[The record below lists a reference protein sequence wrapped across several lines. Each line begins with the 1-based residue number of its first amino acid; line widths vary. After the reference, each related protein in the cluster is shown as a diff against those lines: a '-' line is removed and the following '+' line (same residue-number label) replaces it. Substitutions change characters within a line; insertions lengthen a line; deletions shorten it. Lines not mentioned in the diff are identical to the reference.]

1 LITHIIFKDCTGST
15 LARLDLTDVDV
26 DVAGR
31 AALVQ
36 YIEARLPETLVDAP
50 AGSGK

>member
-1 LITHIIFKDCTGST
+1 LTTHIVFKDCTGST

-26 DVAGR
+26 AER

-36 YIEARLPETLVDAP
+36 YIEARLPETLVDTP